1 MDLEHF
7 SDENGIVLR
16 RHLVALGIDDKAI
29 RRAIDSGRIVRL
41 RAGAY
46 ALAAIWEAADAV
58 ARHRLTASAV
68 RLVYDEGVALSHVSA
83 CLEYGAPTWQL
94 DLSRVHLTSLDGR
107 GERTAAGVVHHR
119 GSCGVLDVTRDEQ
132 GWITAPTR
140 TALDT
145 ACSLSQEPAVVLLDW
160 FLHEGL
166 TTKDE
171 LELGRTAMHRW
182 PDSLSLRRA
191 VQLADGSAESVGESR
206 FRLLCRRFRL
216 PAPIAQYEIRH
227 PNGKLAGRV
236 DFAWPEHRLIVE
248 FDGRE
253 KYHRFR
259 RPGESLEEAIMREK
273 DREDLLRE
281 LTGWRVVRITW
292 ADLARPAE
300 TIARLR
306 RALGIAA

>member
-1 MDLEHF
+1 MDLKEF
-7 SDENGIVLR
+7 SDENGIILR
-16 RHLVALGIDDKAI
+16 RHLVALGIDDKVI

-46 ALAAIWEAADAV
+46 ALAAVWDAADAIG
-58 ARHRLTASAV
+58 RHRLIAAAV
-68 RLVYDEGVALSHVSA
+68 RLVYDEDVALSHVSA
-83 CLEYGAPTWQL
+83 CLEYGAPTWGM
-94 DLSRVHLTSLDGR
+94 DLSRVHLTSLEGR
-107 GERTAAGVVHHR
+107 GERTAAGIVHHR
-119 GSCGVLDVTRDEQ
+119 GGCGVLDITRDGQ

-145 ACSLSQEPAVVLLDW
+145 ASHLPQEPAVVLLDW

-166 TTKDE
+166 TTKDQ
-171 LELGRTAMHRW
+171 LEISRASMHRW
-182 PDSLSLRRA
+182 PDSLALRRS

-206 FRLLCRRFRL
+206 FRLMCRRYGL
-216 PAPIAQYEIRH
+216 PAPFAQYEIHH
-227 PNGKLAGRV
+227 PNGRLAGRV

-253 KYHRFR
+253 KYRRFR

-273 DREDLLRE
+273 HREDLLRE
-281 LTGWRVVRITW
+281 LTGWRVIRITW

-306 RALGIAA
+306 RALGVAA